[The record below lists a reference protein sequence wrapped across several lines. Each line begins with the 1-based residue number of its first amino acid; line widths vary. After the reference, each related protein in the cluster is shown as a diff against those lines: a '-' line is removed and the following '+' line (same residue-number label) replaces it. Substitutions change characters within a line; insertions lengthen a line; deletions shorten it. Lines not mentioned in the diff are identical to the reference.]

1 MRVRVTSPRYQ
12 TCLIMVAKVSFD
24 QRSHTDPNA
33 CGRITARQSVRP
45 PDASP
50 SPSGRRTDSCGRPAK
65 GKPFL
70 VKLLAKLSAGIG
82 IMVRPPDGP
91 LRTGGGVAYSGP
103 GRLGDSANPGP
114 QRLATAAGVARAH

>member
-33 CGRITARQSVRP
+33 CGRITARP
-45 PDASP
+45 LA